1 MKCLRSLKAQL
12 LTCSTVVS
20 GSRSRSLQT
29 CDGYDRLL
37 LAQADVINLRRR
49 PAMENDVKRR
59 RCACTNACTN
69 AHVRIVDVHVRT
81 HRGAF
86 AVYRNLFSAL
96 RKDRKFRN
104 HFLWILIWYLNVV
117 STSGV
122 MLCGNSY
129 EHPYAMTS
137 ISAPALVAAY
147 GLVGVR
153 SDAAHCLIPE
163 GFPRTLHPC
172 KRVGIARLS

>member
-37 LAQADVINLRRR
+37 LAQADVTNLRRR

-59 RCACTNACTN
+59 RRACTNAMYESSTCMYERV
-69 AHVRIVDVHVRT
+69 AVPSPCIEIFSPRFART
-81 HRGAF
+81 ENFGIT
-86 AVYRNLFSAL
+86 FSGYS
-96 RKDRKFRN
+96 FG
-104 HFLWILIWYLNVV
+104 ILDVV

-129 EHPYAMTS
+129 EHPYALTS

-147 GLVGVR
+147 ELVGVR

-172 KRVGIARLS
+172 KRVGIAGLS

>member
-1 MKCLRSLKAQL
+1 
-12 LTCSTVVS
+12 
-20 GSRSRSLQT
+20 
-29 CDGYDRLL
+29 
-37 LAQADVINLRRR
+37 
-49 PAMENDVKRR
+49 MENDVKRR

-104 HFLWILIWYLNVV
+104 HFLWILIWSQTLFPR
-117 STSGV
+117 V

-137 ISAPALVAAY
+137 ISAPALVAAH

-153 SDAAHCLIPE
+153 SDACSLFDSRRFSPNTSSVQTCRNR
-163 GFPRTLHPC
+163 RTFVTC
-172 KRVGIARLS
+172 ARTHTSSCPHGSERQPTCAYRTGEQFSENCESSVQKIFLDFR

>member
-37 LAQADVINLRRR
+37 LAQADVTNLRRR

-59 RCACTNACTN
+59 R
-69 AHVRIVDVHVRT
+69 RIVDVHVRQR
-81 HRGAF
+81 RGAV

-96 RKDRKFRN
+96 HED
-104 HFLWILIWYLNVV
+104 
-117 STSGV
+117 
-122 MLCGNSY
+122 
-129 EHPYAMTS
+129 
-137 ISAPALVAAY
+137 
-147 GLVGVR
+147 
-153 SDAAHCLIPE
+153 
-163 GFPRTLHPC
+163 
-172 KRVGIARLS
+172 